1 MHLGEIRQFV
11 SHLESLRA
19 PRLARQREIGRL
31 ILPSRG
37 LFQGEDAENPREANL
52 FNPAA
57 NRALRKAAAGMTQ
70 AVTPASVPWFRH
82 AFLRREDREATGGNE
97 YVDAVDALLRAVLA
111 AGGFYRAIHAFNK
124 ELLAFGCALLGC
136 EESARTV
143 ARCFCQT
150 CGTYC
155 VALDADGNLD
165 AVARRLLMTP
175 RELADRFGAD
185 RLSRIA
191 REKLESRPYDPVP
204 VRHVT
209 QRRAERDPERKDHGN
224 MPWGSWWYEEN
235 GADFLAES
243 GFRSMPFFF
252 TVWEEARGVY
262 GAGPGDE
269 ALADQKGIESWE
281 MRKAVGV
288 EKMIDPP
295 LVSQG
300 PLKAFVDTSAGAL
313 IPSSGFGAGDA
324 LKPLY
329 EVNFGPAIQHVQR
342 EIDQIAMRLEDVMM
356 ANVFANMSLET
367 RPAGMTMTEY
377 MDRRRRSAELMGP
390 TVSGYEPRVL
400 SPLLERIFGLLDE
413 AGLLPRPP
421 QGLSPFASL
430 NVSYQSPMA
439 QMLEQSGA
447 VAIQNLF
454 DLAAPLLGIVP
465 EAADKIDFEQA
476 IDELAQR
483 LGVPA
488 SVIRSD
494 EAVAA
499 LRQERAEARQAQ
511 EQQAAQAQMLQQ
523 MVALGNVKTQG
534 SLAGELLSTEQAA
547 GAEAGPEQ
555 GGEAA

>member
-1 MHLGEIRQFV
+1 MDLKEIRQLV
-11 SHLESLRA
+11 GHLESLRSR
-19 PRLARQREIGRL
+19 RLAQQHELGRL

-37 LFQGEDAENPREANL
+37 LFQGEDTESLRESNL

-70 AVTPASVPWFRH
+70 AVTPASNAWFRH
-82 AFLRREDREATGGNE
+82 AFLLRDDREATGGNE
-97 YVDAVDALLRAVLA
+97 YVNAVDTLLRSVLS

-124 ELLAFGCALLGC
+124 ELLGFGCALLGC
-136 EESARTV
+136 EESPRTV
-143 ARCFCQT
+143 ARYFCQT

-155 VALDADGNLD
+155 VALDEDGNLD
-165 AVARRLLMTP
+165 VVARRLLMTP
-175 RELADRFGAD
+175 REMARRFGED
-185 RLSRIA
+185 SLSAVTRQKLK
-191 REKLESRPYDPVP
+191 REAYELIP
-204 VRHVT
+204 VRHVV
-209 QRRAERDPERKDHGN
+209 QRRMERDPNRMDRDN

-235 GADFLAES
+235 NANDFLHVG
-243 GFRSMPFFF
+243 GFPFMPFFF

-262 GAGPGDE
+262 GVGPGDE
-269 ALADQKGIESWE
+269 ALADQKGVEGWE
-281 MRKAVGV
+281 TRKAVGV

-300 PLKAFVDTSAGAL
+300 PLKAYVDASPGAVV
-313 IPSSGFGAGDA
+313 PSSGFGADS

-329 EVNFGPAIQHVQR
+329 EVNFGPAVRHVQE
-342 EIDQIAMRLEDVMM
+342 EINQISLRLEDVMM
-356 ANVFANMSLET
+356 ANIFANMSLET

-390 TVSGYEPRVL
+390 TVSSYEPRIL
-400 SPLLERIFGLLDE
+400 SPVLESTFALLDE
-413 AGLLPRPP
+413 YGLLPQPP
-421 QGLSPFASL
+421 DGLSPFASL

-454 DLAAPLLGIVP
+454 ELAAPMLQVVP
-465 EAADKIDFEQA
+465 ELTDKIDFEQA

-494 EAVAA
+494 EMVAA
-499 LRQERAEARQAQ
+499 MRRQRAEA
-511 EQQAAQAQMLQQ
+511 QAAQQQQMAEAQMLQQ
-523 MVALGNVKTQG
+523 MANLGNVKTQG
-534 SLAGELLSTEQAA
+534 TVAGEVLGT
-547 GAEAGPEQ
+547 EQ
-555 GGEAA
+555 GGESA